1 MNSDDHYV
9 SKLIKIILF
18 IGLMNIILLS
28 TNFEY
33 KFMFMWISIVFILI
47 YLLFNTLY
55 PWYVSW
61 KKVYRN
67 NEE

>member
-9 SKLIKIILF
+9 SRLINIILF
-18 IGLMNIILLS
+18 IGLLNIILLS

-33 KFMFMWISIVFILI
+33 KFVFMWMSVVFILI
-47 YLLFNTLY
+47 YLLFNALY
-55 PWYVSW
+55 PWYVSG

-67 NEE
+67 KEE